1 MVTKITKHKVAAK
14 GIRAFAYHGCLPE
27 EKNIGGEFLVDVIV
41 ECDFSIAAATDDLNL
56 TVDYCMIFDIVQE
69 QMKIPSKLIEQ
80 VAYRIANKIVQS
92 AEQEIFG
99 LKVRI
104 TKINP
109 PVNGPIE
116 NVWVEVEA

>member
-1 MVTKITKHKVAAK
+1 MVTKITKHKVAAQ
-14 GIRAFAYHGCLPE
+14 GIKVFAYHGCLPE
-27 EKNIGGEFLVDVIV
+27 EKNIGGEFIVDVCV
-41 ECDFSIAAATDDLNL
+41 ECDFSLAAATDDLKL
-56 TVDYCMIFDIVQE
+56 TVDYCMIFDIVKE

-80 VAYRIANKIVQS
+80 VAYRITNKIVQT
-92 AEQEIFG
+92 AEQEILG
-99 LKVRI
+99 IKVRI

>member
-1 MVTKITKHKVAAK
+1 
-14 GIRAFAYHGCLPE
+14 LPE

-92 AEQEIFG
+92 AKQEIFG

>member
-1 MVTKITKHKVAAK
+1 MITKITKHKVAAQ
-14 GIRAFAYHGCLPE
+14 GIKVFAYHGCLPE
-27 EKNIGGEFLVDVIV
+27 EKNIGGEFLVDVFV
-41 ECDFSIAAATDDLNL
+41 ECDFSIAAATDNLNL

-80 VAYRIANKIVQS
+80 VAFRIANKIVQS
-92 AEQEIFG
+92 AKQEIFG
-99 LKVRI
+99 LRVRI

>member
-92 AEQEIFG
+92 AKQEIFG
-99 LKVRI
+99 LRVRI

>member
-1 MVTKITKHKVAAK
+1 MVTKITKHKVAAQ
-14 GIRAFAYHGCLPE
+14 GIKVFAYHGCLPE
-27 EKNIGGEFLVDVIV
+27 EKNIGGEFIVDVCV
-41 ECDFSIAAATDDLNL
+41 ECDFSLAAATDDLKL

-80 VAYRIANKIVQS
+80 VAYRITNNIVQT
-92 AEQEIFG
+92 AEQEILG
-99 LKVRI
+99 IKVRI

>member
-92 AEQEIFG
+92 AKQEIFG

>member
-1 MVTKITKHKVAAK
+1 MVTKITKHRIAAQGIKV
-14 GIRAFAYHGCLPE
+14 FAYHGCLPD
-27 EKNIGGEFLVDVIV
+27 EKNIGGEFIVDVCV
-41 ECDFSIAAATDDLNL
+41 ECDFSLAAATDDLKL

-80 VAYRIANKIVQS
+80 VAYRITNNIVQT
-92 AEQEIFG
+92 AEQEILG
-99 LKVRI
+99 IKVRI